1 MKKQLLLTLTW
12 AWMLVQSAD
21 AQWTTGQSAVSVLG
35 QPSFTSNTLN
45 AVSNNRFF
53 NPSGIAIDK
62 ITGKV
67 FVADFGNHR
76 VLRFSSLAA
85 LQTGASAEAVLGQPD
100 FTTNAF
106 GRTQT
111 TMTSPTQIT
120 IDPQGRL
127 YVADQG
133 NGRVL
138 RFDNAASKPNGAPA
152 DGVLGQ
158 ADFVSQSTAASA
170 SIMRSPTT
178 VAIDALGNLYVG
190 EATANR
196 VLRFDDAASKPNGAP
211 ADIVLGQPNFTNTS
225 PALSRSRFNQVF
237 GLACD
242 TLNTLFV
249 CDRQNNR
256 VLMFRNA
263 HLKTT
268 GADADSV
275 LGQPNFTTNTSSTTL
290 SGLANPSGALA
301 IAGKLF
307 VSSGNRVLRYDNVLS
322 KSNGAP
328 ADTVIGLSSGL
339 PSPNS
344 MSAPRQLAIDSNENL
359 FVVDVS
365 WHRVLRYNNG
375 LTVSG
380 GTNAVSVLGQID
392 FVTVSANL
400 VTSSTFG
407 SNVAAVAVDTATG
420 KVFFAD
426 ANNHRVL
433 RFSSVAAVQTGASAE
448 AVFGQNNFNT
458 STFGLG
464 ANRLRAPSGLA
475 IWNGSLFVS
484 DNGNNRI
491 VRFDNASAKPSGA
504 NADGVL
510 GTTDF
515 TTNGTLLSPNGL
527 CFDQFGNLY
536 VANSSQNR
544 ILRFN
549 NAVNKPNGAAADFV
563 LGSSLGSHP
572 NRTQFNQ
579 PIGVA
584 IGLDG
589 ALYVSDAQNLRV
601 MRFDNILARNNG
613 DSADAIFG
621 RGSVVERQFT
631 APRRLLVDATGTL
644 YVPDIYSVRVFYN
657 AATKSDTAL
666 TDVYLGQSDI
676 NNLSVSPNA
685 TTTVSTEA
693 VSLNHKTGD
702 LFVAE
707 GRRMM
712 RFNTTSSLLPP
723 SGAQAI
729 LPNIKKGYAFGLTA
743 SVYFNTPST
752 TAGTLNIQPLSSP
765 TVVGSLPTGIVNIS
779 PDRYWRITAT
789 GLSGYT
795 VTLNFSLQG
804 MSGIQNPTALKVL
817 YRPNASSPWIDVESL
832 SGVTVFR
839 GESHITVK
847 GITSFSDFAIGS
859 DASNQLPVELT
870 EFGFRKV
877 DSGIELVWKTATEL
891 NNSGFEVQRKSQG
904 ADWNTLGFVRG
915 AGTTTQAQSYSFL
928 DRTATGKVQYRL
940 KQLDF
945 DGQFEYSPI
954 IEVDAG
960 LPKVFALEQNYPNP
974 FNPTTIISYQLPV
987 AGNVSLKVYDVLG
1000 REVTT
1005 LVNGRQEA
1013 GAYNYTFNANNL
1025 SSGVYFYRLQASAT
1039 NGASSAN
1046 FVSTKKMMLVK

>member
-12 AWMLVQSAD
+12 AWVLVQSAS

-45 AVSNNRFF
+45 TVSNNCFF
-53 NPSGIAIDK
+53 NPTGIAIDK

-67 FVADFGNHR
+67 FVADFSNHR

-85 LQTGASAEAVLGQPD
+85 LQMGASAEAVLGQPD
-100 FTTNAF
+100 FTTSAF

-111 TMTSPTQIT
+111 SMTGPTQIT
-120 IDPQGRL
+120 IDRQGRL

-158 ADFVSQSTAASA
+158 ADFVSQSTMASA
-170 SIMRSPTT
+170 SIMRSPTS
-178 VAIDALGNLYVG
+178 VAVDTLGNLYVG
-190 EATANR
+190 EATTNR
-196 VLRFDDAASKPNGAP
+196 VLRFDNVASKPNGAP
-211 ADIVLGQPNFTNTS
+211 ADVVLGQLNFTNIS
-225 PALSRSRFNQVF
+225 AALSRSRFNQVF

-256 VLMFRNA
+256 VLIFRNA

-275 LGQPNFTTNTSSTTL
+275 LGQPNFTTNTFSTTL
-290 SGLANPSGALA
+290 SGLASPSGALA

-307 VSSGNRVLRYDNVLS
+307 VSSGSRVLRYDNVLS
-322 KSNGAP
+322 KPNGAP
-328 ADTVIGLSSGL
+328 ADTGIGLSVGQ

-344 MSAPRQLAIDSNENL
+344 MLSPRQLAMDSSENL

-365 WHRVLRYNNG
+365 WHRVLRYSNG

-380 GTNAVSVLGQID
+380 GTNAVSVLGQSD
-392 FVTVSANL
+392 FVTAYANL
-400 VTSSTFG
+400 VTSSSFG
-407 SNVAAVAVDTATG
+407 SSFGAVAVDTATG

-426 ANNHRVL
+426 ASNNRVL
-433 RFSSVAAVQTGASAE
+433 RFSSVAAAQTGASAE
-448 AVFGQNNFNT
+448 AVFGQNSFNT
-458 STFGLG
+458 SAFGLE
-464 ANRLRAPSGLA
+464 ANRLRFPSGLA

-484 DNGNNRI
+484 DNNNNRI
-491 VRFDNASAKPSGA
+491 VHFDNASAKPSGA

-510 GTTDF
+510 GATDF
-515 TTNGTLLSPNGL
+515 TTTGTLSSPNGL

-536 VANSSQNR
+536 VASSSQNR

-549 NAVNKPNGAAADFV
+549 NAVNKPNGATADFV
-563 LGSSLGSHP
+563 LGSTLGSHP
-572 NRTQFNQ
+572 DRTRFNQ

-584 IGLDG
+584 VGLDG
-589 ALYVSDAQNLRV
+589 ALYVSDAQNSRV

-621 RGSVVERQFT
+621 RGSVIDRQFS
-631 APRRLLVDATGTL
+631 APRRLFIDAIGTL
-644 YVPDIYSVRVFYN
+644 YVPDIYSVRVFYH

-666 TDVYLGQSDI
+666 TNVYLGQSDI
-676 NNLSVSPNA
+676 NALSFSPNA
-685 TTTVSTEA
+685 TTTVSAEA

-712 RFNTTSSLLPP
+712 RFNTTSPMLPP
-723 SGAQAI
+723 TGAQAI
-729 LPNIKKGYAFGLTA
+729 LPSIKKGYAFGLTA
-743 SVYFNTPST
+743 SVYFNTPSSS
-752 TAGTLNIQPLSSP
+752 AGTLNIQPLSSP

-817 YRPNASSPWIDVESL
+817 YRPNASSPWIDVETL
-832 SGVTVFR
+832 SGVTVLR

-877 DSGIELVWKTATEL
+877 GSGIELHWRTATEL
-891 NNSGFEVQRKSQG
+891 NNSGFEVQRRSENRG
-904 ADWNTLGFVRG
+904 ASTEWQVLGFVRG
-915 AGTTTQAQSYSFL
+915 RGTTTEAQSYSFL
-928 DRTATGKVQYRL
+928 DRSASGKVQYRL
-940 KQLDF
+940 KQIDF
-945 DGQFEYSPI
+945 DGQFEYSNI

-960 LPKVFALEQNYPNP
+960 APKQFALEQNYPNP
-974 FNPTTIISYQLPV
+974 FNPTTTISYQLPV
-987 AGNVSLKVYDVLG
+987 ASQVSLKVYDVLG
-1000 REVTT
+1000 REVMT
-1005 LVNGRQEA
+1005 LVNGRQDA
-1013 GAYNYTFNANNL
+1013 GAYNFNFNASEL
-1025 SSGVYFYRLQASAT
+1025 SSGVYFYRLQTGS
-1039 NGASSAN
+1039 
-1046 FVSTKKMMLVK
+1046 FVAIKKMLLVK